1 MKKTLLLFLLLQ
13 LRIVISAADFAFEA
27 RGLSLSDVAGAVG
40 KHYGLSIFFAS
51 PEMAAK
57 PVNGNLTAT
66 SEDDALRVLGFLA
79 GTKHTREGNVIFYG
93 GGAIGYAAFPS
104 GVITQEQAARIEGV
118 SLIGGFAVV
127 KGDEITHRNLSEVF
141 AQVRTRKAGRARVII
156 ADVTASQSDALQ
168 DMLDRAKVE
177 VTWTGPVQHSR
188 FNIGLDFRSIL
199 DFLNDSTKNNI
210 LLDTEVSLLSGES
223 IEHAAGKVLER
234 PLYVRANQS
243 DQDLVTRYDR
253 LQLGLVFKFTGYWL
267 GDSWQ
272 IKYSIEDSDYITEQK
287 KTAYSGVEYLREG
300 ERRLVVKLKRTVD
313 VKTKRMVPVLAHIT
327 GKKLFTWETH
337 AGDQRVITVF
347 MEMLEN
353 ETTTEG
359 VADAPASATPSAAS
373 LSLFNIKQ

>member
-1 MKKTLLLFLLLQ
+1 MQTLEGLFFIMRKILLLFLFLQ
-13 LRIVISAADFAFEA
+13 LRIVIFAADFAFEA
-27 RGLSLSDVAGAVG
+27 RGLVLSDVAGVVG
-40 KHYGLSIFFAS
+40 KHYGLSIFFAT
-51 PEMAAK
+51 PEMGAK

-79 GTKHTREGNVIFYG
+79 GTKYSRDGNVVFYG
-93 GGAIGYAAFPS
+93 SGVTGYAAFPS

-118 SLIGGFAVV
+118 SLVGGYAVV

-141 AQVRTRKAGRARVII
+141 NQLRTRKAGRARVII
-156 ADVTASQSDALQ
+156 ADVTSSKADALQ

-199 DFLNDSTKNNI
+199 DFLKDSSKNKI
-210 LLDTEVSLLSGES
+210 LLDTEISLLSGEEV
-223 IEHAAGKVLER
+223 EHAAGKVLER

-253 LQLGLVFKFTGYWL
+253 LQLGLVFKLTGYWL

-287 KTAYSGVEYLREG
+287 KTAYKGVEYLREG

-313 VKTKRMVPVLAHIT
+313 VSTRRMVPVLAHIT
-327 GKKLFTWETH
+327 GKRFFTWETH

-353 ETTTEG
+353 ETPPQG
-359 VADAPASATPSAAS
+359 VADAPASAAP
-373 LSLFNIKQ
+373 

>member
-1 MKKTLLLFLLLQ
+1 MRKILLLFLFLQ
-13 LRIVISAADFAFEA
+13 LRIVIFAADFAFEA
-27 RGLSLSDVAGAVG
+27 RGLVLSDVAGVVG
-40 KHYGLSIFFAS
+40 KHYGLSIFFAT
-51 PEMAAK
+51 PEMGAK

-79 GTKHTREGNVIFYG
+79 GTKYSRDGNVVFYG
-93 GGAIGYAAFPS
+93 SGVTGYAAFPS

-118 SLIGGFAVV
+118 SLVGGYAVV

-141 AQVRTRKAGRARVII
+141 NQLRTRKAGRARVII
-156 ADVTASQSDALQ
+156 ADVTSSKADALQ

-199 DFLNDSTKNNI
+199 DFLKDSSKNKI
-210 LLDTEVSLLSGES
+210 LLDTEISLLSGEEV
-223 IEHAAGKVLER
+223 EHAAGKVLER

-253 LQLGLVFKFTGYWL
+253 LQLGLVFKLTGYWL

-287 KTAYSGVEYLREG
+287 KTAYKGVEYLREG

-313 VKTKRMVPVLAHIT
+313 VSTRRMVPVLAHIT
-327 GKKLFTWETH
+327 GKRFFTWETH

-353 ETTTEG
+353 ETPPQG
-359 VADAPASATPSAAS
+359 VADAPASAAP
-373 LSLFNIKQ
+373 